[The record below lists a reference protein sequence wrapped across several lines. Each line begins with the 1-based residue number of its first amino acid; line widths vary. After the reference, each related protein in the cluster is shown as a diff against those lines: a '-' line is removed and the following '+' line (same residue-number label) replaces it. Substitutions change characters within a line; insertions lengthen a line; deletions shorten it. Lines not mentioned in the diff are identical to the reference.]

1 MGIDQKDAVRR
12 ILIQSSYPHQFY
24 LLMSSFHN
32 GWTKFE
38 DFSLMQGFFKVFKN
52 RGAITSGTWK
62 FQYSLSSKDSK
73 SWAPCNGQF
82 SECSLFL

>member
-1 MGIDQKDAVRR
+1 MGLDQKDAVRR

-38 DFSLMQGFFKVFKN
+38 DFSLMQGLHKAFKT
-52 RGAITSGTWK
+52 RGAITSGTR
-62 FQYSLSSKDSK
+62 FTVEISI
-73 SWAPCNGQF
+73 
-82 SECSLFL
+82 

>member
-1 MGIDQKDAVRR
+1 MELDQKDTVKR

-38 DFSLMQGFFKVFKN
+38 DFSLMQGLHKVLKT
-52 RGAITSGTWK
+52 RGAITSGTS
-62 FQYSLSSKDSK
+62 FTVEISIYIV
-73 SWAPCNGQF
+73 
-82 SECSLFL
+82 